1 MTSYSPC
8 HSNTASA
15 ITAAAKINPTN
26 SITARLL
33 PDRANLGRRFG
44 AYPIFLFR
52 ERRDHARRNVS
63 KRSESIVCNTRPV
76 LTVTG
81 AGGLS
86 RRPYPSARRPL
97 HVSSRFHVRER
108 GVFFLGCPSQGLWT
122 ESQSSDFRPT
132 ALGSAR

>member
-52 ERRDHARRNVS
+52 ELRDHARRNIS

-97 HVSSRFHVRER
+97 QFASCFHAVKHGRL
-108 GVFFLGCPSQGLWT
+108 FLGLPSQ
-122 ESQSSDFRPT
+122 SDWAFPNS
-132 ALGSAR
+132 LGGGGV